1 MTDAPRQPIE
11 AVNENLIDAAAA
23 NESKQTVQPR
33 TVGRR
38 SGVTVVVEAFLQQ
51 RPAVFALRLQVEGAG
66 LVLNLARGQ
75 SVGRTHRL
83 TGVDGAPNRPS
94 MRRLFGGIQHSSNS
108 LSSAMRFE
116 SG

>member
-1 MTDAPRQPIE
+1 MKQQTGRTIE

-51 RPAVFALRLQVEGAG
+51 CPAVFGSHEVNPSDE
-66 LVLNLARGQ
+66 
-75 SVGRTHRL
+75 L
-83 TGVDGAPNRPS
+83 TD
-94 MRRLFGGIQHSSNS
+94 
-108 LSSAMRFE
+108 
-116 SG
+116 